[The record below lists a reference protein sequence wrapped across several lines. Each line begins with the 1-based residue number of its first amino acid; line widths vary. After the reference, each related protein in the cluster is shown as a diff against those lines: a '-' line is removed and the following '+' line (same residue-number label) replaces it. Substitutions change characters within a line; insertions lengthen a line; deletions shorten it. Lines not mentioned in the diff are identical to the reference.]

1 MICFYRV
8 HPELCPPSYA
18 TVPTADRRR
27 RQLGAPCSMGSSLRL
42 VVLGCILLTTLRVVA
57 AASAPAANDFLVQT
71 TSGLLQGFLDV
82 NTTDVP
88 LKKWLGV
95 PYADDTSGANR
106 WRPPQPVNVEDGQ
119 VINATAYGPACM
131 QGRADGGNGTSVQS
145 EDCLLINIIA
155 PANASNLP
163 VYIYV

>member
-1 MICFYRV
+1 MKLAMRV
-8 HPELCPPSYA
+8 A
-18 TVPTADRRR
+18 T
-27 RQLGAPCSMGSSLRL
+27 L
-42 VVLGCILLTTLRVVA
+42 VGCVLLASLRVVA
-57 AASAPAANDFLVQT
+57 ESEAASDLLVQT
-71 TSGLLQGFLDV
+71 TSGAVQGFLDT

-106 WRPPQPVNVEDGQ
+106 WRPPQPVKVKHGQ

-131 QGRADGGNGTSVQS
+131 QGRYVTSVAYIHVLLSRLFGFCSANGGNGTSVQS

-155 PANASNLP
+155 PHNASNLP